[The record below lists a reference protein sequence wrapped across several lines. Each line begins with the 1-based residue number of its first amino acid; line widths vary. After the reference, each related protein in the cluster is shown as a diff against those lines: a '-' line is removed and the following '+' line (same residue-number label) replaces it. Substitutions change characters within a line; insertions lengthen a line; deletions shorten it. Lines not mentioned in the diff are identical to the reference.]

1 MRTNRILGNNVEVCP
16 VCGCVNLA
24 PNFERGEVVCVSC
37 GTVVEE
43 RLVDLSAPW
52 RSQDA
57 AHAAPGPVGS
67 ELGEPRNKELSIR
80 EKLHYLRSRSF
91 SQRMGSSDPVERAI
105 IDARNLLNKVRSVKG
120 LPSHVVEE
128 AQKVYERAL
137 RRGYSAGR
145 NEGVAAALL
154 YVCRLRGLLCTYR
167 DLSSALEL
175 KQRRFSKAYKRLIA
189 VLHGRPPKID
199 PTQYAKIILDKVL
212 SSEPAYE
219 PGLVMRIVGE
229 LLDGVKDVHSI
240 RNGKSPRV
248 LAAACVYIAL
258 KLLGGETTKLGDA
271 TTTQSRIAK
280 AASVT
285 DVALRETYKNI
296 MEEID
301 LEVSI

>member
-1 MRTNRILGNNVEVCP
+1 MRTGRVLDANVERCP
-16 VCGCVNLA
+16 VCGHVKLMT
-24 PNFERGEVVCVSC
+24 NFERGEIVCESC

-43 RLVDLSAPW
+43 RLIDLSAPW

-80 EKLHYLRSRSF
+80 EKLQYLRSRNF
-91 SQRMGSSDPVERAI
+91 SQRMSSSDPVERAM

-120 LPSHVVEE
+120 LPPHIVEE

-145 NEGVAAALL
+145 NEGVAAALM
-154 YVCRLRGLLCTYR
+154 YVCRLRNVMCTYKE
-167 DLSSALEL
+167 LANALEM
-175 KQRRFSKAYKRLIA
+175 KQKKFSRAYKRLIM
-189 VLHGRPPKID
+189 VLHEKPPQMD
-199 PTQYAKIILDKVL
+199 PTHYARIIVHKVL

-219 PGLVMRIVGE
+219 PGVVMKIVGE
-229 LLDGVKDVHSI
+229 LLEGVKDVHSI

-258 KLLGGETTKLGDA
+258 KLLGGDAARLGDA
-271 TTTQSRIAK
+271 ATTQSRVAK

-301 LEVSI
+301 IEVSI